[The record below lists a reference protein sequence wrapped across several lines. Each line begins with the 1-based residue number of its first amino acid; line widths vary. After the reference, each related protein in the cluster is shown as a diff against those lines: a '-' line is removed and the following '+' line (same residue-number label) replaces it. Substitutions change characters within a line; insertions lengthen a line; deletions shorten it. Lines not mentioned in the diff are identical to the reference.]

1 MKRLF
6 VFITMA
12 LLLIAGA
19 CKVDA
24 QVTARTAVQRTLSK
38 SATYYKYTGVA
49 ADTCGVEQDTL
60 YFEILSN
67 KKVPVTC
74 NARAEV
80 TRTGTSETYGIDL
93 EGKVFENDTWTT
105 INENNAQTASLSL
118 YEPET
123 SMVDSTETTH
133 VGVANA
139 MPGSGDN
146 FYRYFRV
153 FIDNDGT
160 CAAGDKLTVDYII
173 FKLYER

>member
-1 MKRLF
+1 MKRLIGILVLLF
-6 VFITMA
+6 VAVSFIA
-12 LLLIAGA
+12 
-19 CKVDA
+19 A
-24 QVTARTAVQRTLSK
+24 QATARTAVQRTLK
-38 SATYYKYTGVA
+38 KGVTYYKYTGVA
-49 ADTCGVEQDTL
+49 ADTCGTEQDTL
-60 YFEILSN
+60 YFEILCN
-67 KKVPVTC
+67 KNVPVSC

-80 TRTGTSETYGIDL
+80 TRTGTTDTYGINL

-105 INENNAQTASLSL
+105 IVDNNAQTASLSL

-123 SMVDSTETTH
+123 SMVDSTGFELVTAH
-133 VGVANA
+133 A

-160 CAAGDKLTVDYII
+160 CAVTDKLTVNYVI

>member
-1 MKRLF
+1 MKRLIGILVLLF
-6 VFITMA
+6 VAVSFIA
-12 LLLIAGA
+12 
-19 CKVDA
+19 A
-24 QVTARTAVQRTLSK
+24 QVTARTAVQRTLRQGVF
-38 SATYYKYTGVA
+38 YYKYTGVA

-67 KKVPVTC
+67 KTGPVTC

-105 INENNAQTASLSL
+105 IVENNAQTASLSI

-123 SMVDSTETTH
+123 SMVDTLEATH

>member
-1 MKRLF
+1 MKRLIGILVLLF
-6 VFITMA
+6 VAVSFIS
-12 LLLIAGA
+12 
-19 CKVDA
+19 A
-24 QVTARTAVQRTLSK
+24 QVTARTAVQHTMRK

-49 ADTCGVEQDTL
+49 ADTCGTEQDTL

-67 KKVPVTC
+67 KSVPVTC
-74 NARAEV
+74 NARVEV
-80 TRTGTSETYGIDL
+80 TRTGETETYDIDL
-93 EGKVFENDTWTT
+93 EGKVFKNDSWSKIVENATQ
-105 INENNAQTASLSL
+105 EASKSM

-123 SMVDSTETTH
+123 SMVDTLEATH

-153 FIDNDGT
+153 FVGNDGT
-160 CAAGDKLTVDYII
+160 CGNADKLTVNYVI

>member
-1 MKRLF
+1 MKRLIGIL
-6 VFITMA
+6 V
-12 LLLIAGA
+12 LLLAAISFIS
-19 CKVDA
+19 A
-24 QVTARTAVQRTLSK
+24 QVTARTCVQYNMAE

-49 ADTCGVEQDTL
+49 ADTCGTEQDTL

-67 KKVPVTC
+67 KTRPVTC
-74 NARAEV
+74 NARVEV
-80 TRTGTSETYGIDL
+80 TRTGSTETYDIDL
-93 EGKVFENDTWTT
+93 EGKVFENDSWSK
-105 INENNAQTASLSL
+105 IVENATQEASKSM

-123 SMVDSTETTH
+123 SMVDTLEATH

-153 FIDNDGT
+153 FVGNDGT
-160 CAAGDKLTVDYII
+160 CGKADKLTVDYVI

>member
-1 MKRLF
+1 MKRLIGILVLLF
-6 VFITMA
+6 VAVSFIA
-12 LLLIAGA
+12 
-19 CKVDA
+19 A
-24 QVTARTAVQRTLSK
+24 QVTARTAVQRTLK
-38 SATYYKYTGVA
+38 KGVTYYKYTGVA
-49 ADTCGVEQDTL
+49 ADTCGTEQDTL

-67 KKVPVTC
+67 KNVPVTC

-80 TRTGTSETYGIDL
+80 TRTGSTETYGIDL

-105 INENNAQTASLSL
+105 ISENNAQSASKSI

-123 SMVDSTETTH
+123 SMVDSTGFEH
-133 VGVANA
+133 VTAHA

-160 CAAGDKLTVDYII
+160 CGAADKLTVDYVI

>member
-1 MKRLF
+1 MKRLILF
-6 VFITMA
+6 LGLILLSATMF
-12 LLLIAGA
+12 
-19 CKVDA
+19 A
-24 QVTARTAVQRTLSK
+24 QVTARTALQRTLPK
-38 SATYYKYTGVA
+38 GVTYFKYTCVA

-67 KKVPVTC
+67 KNMPITC
-74 NARAEV
+74 NARVEA
-80 TRTGTSETYGIDL
+80 TRSGTSETYGIDL

-105 INENNAQTASLSL
+105 ISENNAQTASISL

-123 SMVDSTETTH
+123 SMIDTINTSASTGTTAH
-133 VGVANA
+133 AL
-139 MPGSGDN
+139 PGSGDN

-160 CAAGDKLTVDYII
+160 CAAGDRLTINYVI